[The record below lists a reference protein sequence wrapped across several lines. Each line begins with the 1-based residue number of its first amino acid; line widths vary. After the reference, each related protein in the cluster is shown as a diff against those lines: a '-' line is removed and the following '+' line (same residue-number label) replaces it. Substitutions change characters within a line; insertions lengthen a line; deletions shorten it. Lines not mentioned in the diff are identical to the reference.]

1 MTQQSNFLTK
11 ALQAISVLL
20 IAATFVGLGI
30 WQLQRAADLKNSLK
44 VATTIDS
51 TVVPLE
57 SVTAPREA
65 IPAAALNK
73 NVSATGHYIAN
84 FRAPNQID
92 GAGKQSDWEVA
103 LLQIGTNSAILVVRG
118 LWSERLLNPDIQ
130 QSMNIDVTGLLVA
143 SQYGDRAENAPGVI
157 SRLDSAVVTSITD
170 LDLYDGYILAT
181 SEATRDQK
189 LERTR
194 VTPEKLQ
201 SKIPGFRPSCLVAR
215 ASIAASTWSLMRPA
229 ASPCSKVSSMAAWP
243 WGRPK

>member
-1 MTQQSNFLTK
+1 MTQQNNFLTK
-11 ALQAISVLL
+11 AFQAVAVLL
-20 IAATFVGLGI
+20 IAAVFVGLGI

-44 VATTIDS
+44 VATTID
-51 TVVPLE
+51 TNIVPLD

-65 IPAAALNK
+65 IPAKALNK
-73 NVSATGHYIAN
+73 TVSANGHYIAN

-92 GAGKQSDWEVA
+92 GAGNVSDWEVA
-103 LLQIGTNSAILVVRG
+103 LMQIGTNSAILVVRG

-143 SQYGDRAENAPGVI
+143 SQFGDRAENAPGVI
-157 SRLDSAVVTSITD
+157 SRLDSAVVTSLTD

-181 SEATRDQK
+181 SESTRDQK

-201 SKIPGFRPSCLVAR
+201 SKIPGFYWQHLSYVV
-215 ASIAASTWSLMRPA
+215 IWWLMAGVVLYLPFYRRRVTP
-229 ASPCSKVSSMAAWP
+229 
-243 WGRPK
+243 